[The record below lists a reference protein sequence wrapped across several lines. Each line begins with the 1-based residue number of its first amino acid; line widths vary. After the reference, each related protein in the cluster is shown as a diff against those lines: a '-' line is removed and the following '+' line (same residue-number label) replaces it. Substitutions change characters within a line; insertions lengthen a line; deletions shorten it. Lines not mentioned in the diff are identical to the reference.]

1 MMENTQKDA
10 IIKTM
15 LKEGKSWEEIAEA
28 TGYTRAGIRSYAYR
42 QEWYKDFKRE
52 VGRHSNTEH
61 RDSSSSITS
70 EMILQRNSKELF
82 TEAELLE
89 LHGFDP
95 KEFRIK
101 NVTSNEWTTPQE
113 EGQFYNYQS
122 KISVVPITDGE
133 KTQADFLET
142 LKAEVKPIAVKQ
154 TRFGK
159 NNVIIALSDMH
170 FGETT
175 MLDLQDK
182 LVEITQTLQK
192 GFNKVVIM
200 NAGDFFHSD
209 DMFSSRTIAG
219 TVLETVDMVRAVND
233 AKTFMDVVFK
243 SALENANE
251 VEYQYVAGNHSSFEY
266 FFNEYLIVKYPE
278 ATIAQHNELSTAF
291 MLDNVLIALTHGHK
305 IKKNNL
311 SQVISFEHRELW
323 GRASEVHCF
332 TGHYH
337 QLESQ
342 SLNGVIVHQLGTP
355 KKADTYERQNGWIA
369 SRKLI
374 QMFEFDSDKMKTV
387 YYI

>member
-1 MMENTQKDA
+1 MGNAEKDE

-15 LKEGKSWEEIAEA
+15 LAQEKSWAEIAVA
-28 TGYTRAGIRSYAYR
+28 TGYSRAGIRAYAYR
-42 QEWYKDFKRE
+42 QEWYKDYKRE
-52 VGRHSNTEH
+52 LGRHTNREH
-61 RDSSSSITS
+61 RDCSSSVTS
-70 EMILQRNSKELF
+70 EIILQRNAKELF

-101 NVTSNEWTTPQE
+101 HVTSNEWTTPQE
-113 EGQFYNYQS
+113 DGQFYNYQS
-122 KISVVPITDGE
+122 KISVVPIADDE
-133 KTQADFLET
+133 KAQKDFFET
-142 LKAEVKPIAVKQ
+142 LKKEVEPV
-154 TRFGK
+154 
-159 NNVIIALSDMH
+159 VIEQMNGGMTNIIVALSDMH
-170 FGETT
+170 FGETK
-175 MLDLQDK
+175 LRDLQEK
-182 LVEITQTLQK
+182 LIEITQTLQK
-192 GFNKVVIM
+192 GYNKVVIM

-209 DMFSSRTIAG
+209 DMFSSRTISG
-219 TVLETVDMVRAVND
+219 TVLETVDMVAAVND
-233 AKTFMDVVFK
+233 AKAFMDTVFR

-278 ATIAQHNELSTAF
+278 AKIVQHNELSTAF
-291 MLDNVLIALTHGHK
+291 MLDNVLIALAHGHK

-311 SQVISFEHRELW
+311 SQVISYEYRELW
-323 GRASEVHCF
+323 GKASEVHCF

-342 SLNGVIVHQLGTP
+342 TLNGVIVHQLGTP

-374 QMFEFDSDKMKTV
+374 QLFEFDSDKMKTV

>member
-1 MMENTQKDA
+1 MEKTKKNA
-10 IIKTM
+10 IIKSM
-15 LKEGKSWEEIAEA
+15 LEQGHTWAEIAEA
-28 TGYTRAGIRSYAYR
+28 TGYTRAGVRSFAYK
-42 QEWYKDFKRE
+42 QEWYRDLKRE
-52 VGRHSNTEH
+52 SGRHTNSEH
-61 RDSSSSITS
+61 RDSSSSVTS

-82 TEAELLE
+82 TESELLE
-89 LHGFDP
+89 IHGFDP
-95 KEFRIK
+95 KEFKIK
-101 NVTSNEWTTPQE
+101 HVTSNEWTTPQE
-113 EGQFYNYQS
+113 DSQFYNYQS
-122 KISVVPITDGE
+122 KISVVPITDDE
-133 KTQADFLET
+133 KTQTDFLET
-142 LKAEVKPIAVKQ
+142 LRTEVPSIAVEQ
-154 TRFGK
+154 LNSGK

-175 MLDLQDK
+175 IEDLEEK
-182 LVEITQTLQK
+182 LAEITQILRK
-192 GFNKVVIM
+192 GYNKVVIM

-219 TVLETVDMVRAVND
+219 TVLETVDMVRAVNN

-278 ATIAQHNELSTAF
+278 ATIVQHNELSTAF
-291 MLDNVLIALTHGHK
+291 MLDNVLIALAHGHK

-374 QMFEFDSDKMKTV
+374 QLFEFDSDKMKTV

>member
-1 MMENTQKDA
+1 MGKMEKDE
-10 IIKTM
+10 IIKLM
-15 LKEGKSWEEIAEA
+15 LEQDKSWEEIAEA

-42 QEWYKDFKRE
+42 QEWYKDYKRE
-52 VGRHSNTEH
+52 IGRHSNPEH
-61 RDSSSSITS
+61 RDCSSSVTS
-70 EMILQRNSKELF
+70 EIILQRNAKELF

-95 KEFRIK
+95 KEFKIK
-101 NVTSNEWTTPQE
+101 HVTSNEWTTPQE

-122 KISVVPITDGE
+122 KISVVPIANDE
-133 KTQADFLET
+133 KTQTEFIEA
-142 LKAEVKPIAVKQ
+142 LKEEVKPINIRQVN
-154 TRFGK
+154 FGK

-170 FGETT
+170 FGETK
-175 MLDLQDK
+175 MQDLQDK
-182 LVEITQTLQK
+182 LVEITQTLKK
-192 GFNKVVIM
+192 GYNKVVIM

-209 DMFSSRTIAG
+209 DMFSSRTISG
-219 TVLETVDMVRAVND
+219 TVLDTVDMVGAVND
-233 AKTFMDVVFK
+233 AKAFMDIVFK
-243 SALENANE
+243 SAFENSNE

-278 ATIAQHNELSTAF
+278 AKIVQHNELSTAF
-291 MLDNVLIALTHGHK
+291 MLDNVLIALAHGHK

-311 SQVISFEHRELW
+311 SQVISYEYRELW
-323 GRASEVHCF
+323 GKASEVHCF

-374 QMFEFDSDKMKTV
+374 QLFEFDSDKMKTV

>member
-1 MMENTQKDA
+1 MGKMEKDE
-10 IIKTM
+10 IIKLM
-15 LKEGKSWEEIAEA
+15 LDQDKSWEEIAEA

-42 QEWYKDFKRE
+42 QEWYKDYKRE
-52 VGRHSNTEH
+52 IGRHSNPEH
-61 RDSSSSITS
+61 RDCSSSVTS
-70 EMILQRNSKELF
+70 EIILQRNAKELF

-101 NVTSNEWTTPQE
+101 HVTSNEWTTPQE
-113 EGQFYNYQS
+113 DGQFYNYQS
-122 KISVVPITDGE
+122 KISVVPIADDE
-133 KTQADFLET
+133 KTQTEFIEA
-142 LKAEVKPIAVKQ
+142 LKEEVQPINVKQ
-154 TRFGK
+154 VNFGK

-170 FGETT
+170 FGETK
-175 MLDLQDK
+175 MQDLQEK

-192 GFNKVVIM
+192 GYNKVVIM

-209 DMFSSRTIAG
+209 DMFSSRTISG
-219 TVLETVDMVRAVND
+219 TVLETVDMVGAVTD
-233 AKTFMDVVFK
+233 AKAFMDIVFK
-243 SALENANE
+243 SALENSNE

-266 FFNEYLIVKYPE
+266 FFNEYLIVKYPD
-278 ATIAQHNELSTAF
+278 AKIAQHNELSTAF
-291 MLDNVLIALTHGHK
+291 MLDNVLIALAHGHK

-311 SQVISFEHRELW
+311 SQVISYEYRELW
-323 GRASEVHCF
+323 GKASEVHCF

-374 QMFEFDSDKMKTV
+374 QLFEFDSDKMKTV

>member
-1 MMENTQKDA
+1 MGNAEKDE
-10 IIKTM
+10 IIKSM
-15 LKEGKSWEEIAEA
+15 LAQEKSWAEIAVA
-28 TGYTRAGIRSYAYR
+28 TGYTRAGVRAYAYR
-42 QEWYKDFKRE
+42 QEWYKDYKRE
-52 VGRHSNTEH
+52 LGRHTNQEH
-61 RDSSSSITS
+61 RDCSSSVTS
-70 EMILQRNSKELF
+70 EIILQRNAKELF

-101 NVTSNEWTTPQE
+101 HVTSNEWTTPQE
-113 EGQFYNYQS
+113 DGQFYNYQS
-122 KISVVPITDGE
+122 KISVAPIADDE
-133 KTQADFLET
+133 KTQTEFIET
-142 LKAEVKPIAVKQ
+142 LKKEVQPVKVKQ
-154 TRFGK
+154 INFGK
-159 NNVIIALSDMH
+159 NNVIVALSDMH
-170 FGETT
+170 FGETK
-175 MLDLQDK
+175 LRDLQEK
-182 LVEITQTLQK
+182 LIEITQTLQK
-192 GFNKVVIM
+192 GYNKVVIM

-209 DMFSSRTIAG
+209 DMFSSRTISG
-219 TVLETVDMVRAVND
+219 TVLETVDMVAAVND
-233 AKTFMDVVFK
+233 AKAFMDTVFR

-278 ATIAQHNELSTAF
+278 AKIVQHNDLSTAF
-291 MLDNVLIALTHGHK
+291 MLDNVLIALAHGHK

-311 SQVISFEHRELW
+311 SQVISYEYRELW
-323 GRASEVHCF
+323 GKASEVHCF

-342 SLNGVIVHQLGTP
+342 TLNGVIVHQLGTP

-374 QMFEFDSDKMKTV
+374 QLFEFDSDKMKTV

>member
-1 MMENTQKDA
+1 MGNAEKDE
-10 IIKTM
+10 IIKSM
-15 LKEGKSWEEIAEA
+15 LAQEKSWAEIAEA
-28 TGYTRAGIRSYAYR
+28 TGYTRAGVRAYAYR
-42 QEWYKDFKRE
+42 QEWYKDYKRE
-52 VGRHSNTEH
+52 LGRHTNQEH
-61 RDSSSSITS
+61 RDCSSSVAS
-70 EMILQRNSKELF
+70 EIILQRNAKELF

-101 NVTSNEWTTPQE
+101 HVTSNEWTTPQE

-122 KISVVPITDGE
+122 KISVVPIADDE
-133 KTQADFLET
+133 KAQIEFIET
-142 LKAEVKPIAVKQ
+142 LKKEVQPVKVKQ
-154 TRFGK
+154 INFGK
-159 NNVIIALSDMH
+159 NNVIVALSDMH
-170 FGETT
+170 FGETK
-175 MLDLQDK
+175 LRDLQEK
-182 LVEITQTLQK
+182 LIEITQTLQK
-192 GFNKVVIM
+192 GYNKVVIM

-209 DMFSSRTIAG
+209 DMFSSRTISG
-219 TVLETVDMVRAVND
+219 TVLETVDMVAAVND
-233 AKTFMDVVFK
+233 AKAFMDTVFR

-278 ATIAQHNELSTAF
+278 AKIVQHNELSTAF
-291 MLDNVLIALTHGHK
+291 MLDNVLIALAHGHK

-311 SQVISFEHRELW
+311 SQVISYEYRELW
-323 GRASEVHCF
+323 GKASEVHCF

-342 SLNGVIVHQLGTP
+342 TLNGVIVHQLGTP
-355 KKADTYERQNGWIA
+355 KKADTYERQNGWVA

-374 QMFEFDSDKMKTV
+374 QLFEFDSDKMKTV

>member
-1 MMENTQKDA
+1 MGNAEKDE

-15 LKEGKSWEEIAEA
+15 LAQEKSWAEIAAA
-28 TGYTRAGIRSYAYR
+28 TGYTRAGVRAYAYR
-42 QEWYKDFKRE
+42 QEWYKDYKRE
-52 VGRHSNTEH
+52 LGRHTNQEH
-61 RDSSSSITS
+61 RDCSSSVTS
-70 EMILQRNSKELF
+70 EIILQRNAKELF

-101 NVTSNEWTTPQE
+101 HVTSNEWTTPQE
-113 EGQFYNYQS
+113 DGQFYNYQS
-122 KISVVPITDGE
+122 KISVVPIDDDE
-133 KTQADFLET
+133 KTQTELIET
-142 LKAEVKPIAVKQ
+142 LKKEVQPVNVKQ
-154 TRFGK
+154 INFGK
-159 NNVIIALSDMH
+159 NNVIVALSDMH
-170 FGETT
+170 FGETK
-175 MLDLQDK
+175 LQDLQEK
-182 LVEITQTLQK
+182 LIEITQTLQK
-192 GFNKVVIM
+192 GYNKVVIM

-209 DMFSSRTIAG
+209 DMFSSRTISG
-219 TVLETVDMVRAVND
+219 TVLETVDMVAAVND
-233 AKTFMDVVFK
+233 AKAFMDTVFR

-278 ATIAQHNELSTAF
+278 AKIVQHNELSTAF
-291 MLDNVLIALTHGHK
+291 MLDNVLIALAHGHK

-311 SQVISFEHRELW
+311 SQVISYEYRELW
-323 GRASEVHCF
+323 GKASEVHCF

-342 SLNGVIVHQLGTP
+342 TLNGVIVHQLGTP

-374 QMFEFDSDKMKTV
+374 QLFEFDSDKMKTV

>member
-1 MMENTQKDA
+1 MEKTKKNA
-10 IIKTM
+10 IIKSM
-15 LKEGKSWEEIAEA
+15 LEQGHTWAEIAEA
-28 TGYTRAGIRSYAYR
+28 TGYTRAGVRSYAYR
-42 QEWYKDFKRE
+42 QEWYKDLKRE
-52 VGRHSNTEH
+52 SGRHTNSEH
-61 RDSSSSITS
+61 RDSSSSVTS

-82 TEAELLE
+82 TESELLE
-89 LHGFDP
+89 IHGFDP

-101 NVTSNEWTTPQE
+101 HVTSNEWTTPQE

-122 KISVVPITDGE
+122 KISVVPITDDE
-133 KTQADFLET
+133 KTQTDFLET
-142 LKAEVKPIAVKQ
+142 LRTEVQPIAVEQ
-154 TRFGK
+154 LNSGK

-175 MLDLQDK
+175 MEDLEEK
-182 LVEITQTLQK
+182 LAEITQKLRK
-192 GFNKVVIM
+192 GYNKVVIM

-219 TVLETVDMVRAVND
+219 TVLETVDMVRAVNE
-233 AKTFMDVVFK
+233 AKIFMDVVFK
-243 SALENANE
+243 SALENASE

-266 FFNEYLIVKYPE
+266 FFNEYLIVKYPK
-278 ATIAQHNELSTAF
+278 AHIAQHNELSTAF
-291 MLDNVLIALTHGHK
+291 MLDNVLIALAHGHK

-323 GRASEVHCF
+323 GKASEVHCF

-355 KKADTYERQNGWIA
+355 KRADTYERQNGWVA

-374 QMFEFDSDKMKTV
+374 QLFEFDSDKLKTV

>member
-1 MMENTQKDA
+1 MMENRQKDA
-10 IIKTM
+10 TIKTM
-15 LKEGKSWEEIAEA
+15 LKEGKSWEEIAKA
-28 TGYTRAGIRSYAYR
+28 TGYSRAGIRSYAYR

-52 VGRHSNTEH
+52 VGRHSNPEH

-70 EMILQRNSKELF
+70 EIILQRNSKELF

-113 EGQFYNYQS
+113 GGQFYNYQS
-122 KISVVPITDGE
+122 KISVVPITEGE
-133 KTQADFLET
+133 KTQADFLEI
-142 LKAEVKPIAVKQ
+142 LKAEVQPITVKQ
-154 TRFGK
+154 RRFGK

-175 MLDLQDK
+175 ILDLQDK
-182 LVEITQTLQK
+182 LVEITQILQK
-192 GFNKVVIM
+192 GYNKVVIM
-200 NAGDFFHSD
+200 NAGDFFHSA
-209 DMFSSRTIAG
+209 DMFSSRTTAG

-233 AKTFMDVVFK
+233 AKAFMDVVFK

-291 MLDNVLIALTHGHK
+291 MIDNVLIALTHGHK

-342 SLNGVIVHQLGTP
+342 SLNGVVVHQLGTP
-355 KKADTYERQNGWIA
+355 KKADTYERQNGWVA

>member
-1 MMENTQKDA
+1 MGNAEKDE

-15 LKEGKSWEEIAEA
+15 LAQEKSWAEIAVA
-28 TGYTRAGIRSYAYR
+28 TGYTRAGVRAYAYR
-42 QEWYKDFKRE
+42 QEWYKDYKRE
-52 VGRHSNTEH
+52 LGRHTNQEH
-61 RDSSSSITS
+61 RDCSSSVTS
-70 EMILQRNSKELF
+70 EIILQRNAKELF

-101 NVTSNEWTTPQE
+101 HVTSNEWTTPQE
-113 EGQFYNYQS
+113 DGQFYNYQS
-122 KISVVPITDGE
+122 KISVVPIADDE
-133 KTQADFLET
+133 KAQTEFIET
-142 LKAEVKPIAVKQ
+142 LKKEVEPVKVKQ
-154 TRFGK
+154 INFGK
-159 NNVIIALSDMH
+159 NNVIVALSDMH
-170 FGETT
+170 FGETK
-175 MLDLQDK
+175 LRDLQEK
-182 LVEITQTLQK
+182 LIEITQTLQK
-192 GFNKVVIM
+192 GYNKVVVM

-209 DMFSSRTIAG
+209 DMFSSRTISG
-219 TVLETVDMVRAVND
+219 TVLETVDMVAAVND
-233 AKTFMDVVFK
+233 AKAFMDTVFR

-278 ATIAQHNELSTAF
+278 AKIVQHNDLSTAF
-291 MLDNVLIALTHGHK
+291 MLDNVLIALAHGHK

-311 SQVISFEHRELW
+311 SQVISYEYRELW
-323 GRASEVHCF
+323 GKASEVHCF

-342 SLNGVIVHQLGTP
+342 TLNGVIVHQLGTP

-374 QMFEFDSDKMKTV
+374 QLFEFDSDKMKTV

>member
-1 MMENTQKDA
+1 MGNAEKDE
-10 IIKTM
+10 IIKSM
-15 LKEGKSWEEIAEA
+15 LAQEKSWAEIAAA
-28 TGYTRAGIRSYAYR
+28 TGYTRAGVRAYAYR
-42 QEWYKDFKRE
+42 QEWYKDYKRE
-52 VGRHSNTEH
+52 LGRHTNQEH
-61 RDSSSSITS
+61 RDCSSSVTS
-70 EMILQRNSKELF
+70 EIILQRNAKELF

-101 NVTSNEWTTPQE
+101 HVTSNEWTTPQE
-113 EGQFYNYQS
+113 DGQFYNYQS
-122 KISVVPITDGE
+122 KISVVPIADDE
-133 KTQADFLET
+133 KAQKDFFET
-142 LKAEVKPIAVKQ
+142 LKKEVEPV
-154 TRFGK
+154 
-159 NNVIIALSDMH
+159 VIEQMNDGMTNIIVALSDMH
-170 FGETT
+170 FGETK
-175 MLDLQDK
+175 LRDLQEK
-182 LVEITQTLQK
+182 LIEITQTLQK
-192 GFNKVVIM
+192 GYNKVVIM

-209 DMFSSRTIAG
+209 DMFSSRTISG
-219 TVLETVDMVRAVND
+219 TVLETVDMVAAVND
-233 AKTFMDVVFK
+233 AKAFMDTVFR

-278 ATIAQHNELSTAF
+278 AKIVQHNELSTAF
-291 MLDNVLIALTHGHK
+291 MLDNVLIALAHGHK

-311 SQVISFEHRELW
+311 SQVISYEYRELW
-323 GRASEVHCF
+323 GKASEVHCF

-374 QMFEFDSDKMKTV
+374 QLFEFDSDKMKTV

>member
-1 MMENTQKDA
+1 MENTQKDA

-52 VGRHSNTEH
+52 IGRHSNTEH
-61 RDSSSSITS
+61 RDNSSSITS

-82 TEAELLE
+82 TESELLE

-133 KTQADFLET
+133 KTQADFLKT
-142 LKAEVKPIAVKQ
+142 LKAEVKPTTVKQ

-182 LVEITQTLQK
+182 MVEITQTLQK

-291 MLDNVLIALTHGHK
+291 MMDNVLIALTHGHK

-355 KKADTYERQNGWIA
+355 KKVDTYERQNGWIA

>member
-1 MMENTQKDA
+1 MGNAEKDE

-15 LKEGKSWEEIAEA
+15 LAQEKSWAEIAAA
-28 TGYTRAGIRSYAYR
+28 TGYTRAGVRAYAYR
-42 QEWYKDFKRE
+42 QEWYKDYKRE
-52 VGRHSNTEH
+52 LGRHTNQEH
-61 RDSSSSITS
+61 RDCSSSVTS
-70 EMILQRNSKELF
+70 EIILQRNAKELF

-101 NVTSNEWTTPQE
+101 HVTSNEWTTPQE
-113 EGQFYNYQS
+113 DGQFYNYQS
-122 KISVVPITDGE
+122 KINVVPIADDE
-133 KTQADFLET
+133 KAQTEFIET
-142 LKAEVKPIAVKQ
+142 LKKEVEPVNVKQ
-154 TRFGK
+154 INFGK
-159 NNVIIALSDMH
+159 NNVIVALSDMH
-170 FGETT
+170 FGETK
-175 MLDLQDK
+175 LQDLQEK
-182 LVEITQTLQK
+182 LIEITQTLQK
-192 GFNKVVIM
+192 GYNKVVIM

-209 DMFSSRTIAG
+209 DMFSSRTISG
-219 TVLETVDMVRAVND
+219 TVLETVDMVAAVND
-233 AKTFMDVVFK
+233 AKAFMDTVFR

-278 ATIAQHNELSTAF
+278 AKIVQHNELSTAF
-291 MLDNVLIALTHGHK
+291 MLDNVLIALAHGHK

-311 SQVISFEHRELW
+311 SQVISYEYRELW
-323 GRASEVHCF
+323 GKASEVHCF

-342 SLNGVIVHQLGTP
+342 TLNGVIVHQLGTP
-355 KKADTYERQNGWIA
+355 KKADTYERHNGWIA

-374 QMFEFDSDKMKTV
+374 QLFEFDSDKMKTV

>member
-1 MMENTQKDA
+1 MGNAEKDE
-10 IIKTM
+10 IIKAM
-15 LKEGKSWEEIAEA
+15 LAQEKSWAEIAAA
-28 TGYTRAGIRSYAYR
+28 TGYTRAGVRAYAYR
-42 QEWYKDFKRE
+42 QEWYKDYKRE
-52 VGRHSNTEH
+52 IGRHTNQEH
-61 RDSSSSITS
+61 RDCSSSVTS
-70 EMILQRNSKELF
+70 EIILQRNAKELF

-101 NVTSNEWTTPQE
+101 HVTSNEWTTPQE
-113 EGQFYNYQS
+113 DGQFYNYQS
-122 KISVVPITDGE
+122 KISVVPIADDE
-133 KTQADFLET
+133 KAQTELIET
-142 LKAEVKPIAVKQ
+142 LKREVEPVKVKQ
-154 TRFGK
+154 INFGK
-159 NNVIIALSDMH
+159 NNVIVALSDMH
-170 FGETT
+170 FGETK
-175 MLDLQDK
+175 LRDLQEK
-182 LVEITQTLQK
+182 LIEITQTLQK
-192 GFNKVVIM
+192 GYNKVVIM

-209 DMFSSRTIAG
+209 DMFSSRTISG
-219 TVLETVDMVRAVND
+219 TVLETVDMVAAVND
-233 AKTFMDVVFK
+233 AKAFMDTVFR

-278 ATIAQHNELSTAF
+278 AKIVQHNDLSTAF
-291 MLDNVLIALTHGHK
+291 MLDNVLIALAHGHK

-311 SQVISFEHRELW
+311 SQVISYEYRELW
-323 GRASEVHCF
+323 GKASEVHCF

-342 SLNGVIVHQLGTP
+342 TLNGVIVHQLGTP

-374 QMFEFDSDKMKTV
+374 QLFEFDSDKMKTV

>member
-1 MMENTQKDA
+1 MEKTKKNA
-10 IIKTM
+10 IIKSM
-15 LKEGKSWEEIAEA
+15 LEQGHTWAEIAEA
-28 TGYTRAGIRSYAYR
+28 TGYTRAGVRSFAYK
-42 QEWYKDFKRE
+42 QDWYKDLKRE
-52 VGRHSNTEH
+52 SGRHANPEH
-61 RDSSSSITS
+61 RDSSSSVTS

-89 LHGFDP
+89 IHGFDP
-95 KEFRIK
+95 KEFKIK
-101 NVTSNEWTTPQE
+101 HVTSNEWTTPQE
-113 EGQFYNYQS
+113 DSQFYNYQS
-122 KISVVPITDGE
+122 KISVVPITDDE
-133 KTQADFLET
+133 KTQTDFLET
-142 LKAEVKPIAVKQ
+142 LRTEVQPIAVEQ
-154 TRFGK
+154 FNSGK

-175 MLDLQDK
+175 MEDLEEK
-182 LVEITQTLQK
+182 LAEITQTLRK
-192 GFNKVVIM
+192 GYNKVVIM

-291 MLDNVLIALTHGHK
+291 MLDNVLIALAHGHK

-355 KKADTYERQNGWIA
+355 KKADTYERHNGWIA

-374 QMFEFDSDKMKTV
+374 QLFEFDSDKLKTV

>member
-1 MMENTQKDA
+1 MGNAEKDEV
-10 IIKTM
+10 IKTM
-15 LKEGKSWEEIAEA
+15 LAQEKSWAEIADA
-28 TGYTRAGIRSYAYR
+28 TGYTRAGVRAYAYR
-42 QEWYKDFKRE
+42 QEWYKDYKRE
-52 VGRHSNTEH
+52 LGRHTNQEH
-61 RDSSSSITS
+61 RDCSSSVTS
-70 EMILQRNSKELF
+70 EIILQRNAKELF

-101 NVTSNEWTTPQE
+101 HVTSNEWTTPQE
-113 EGQFYNYQS
+113 DGQFYNYQS
-122 KISVVPITDGE
+122 KISVVPIADDE
-133 KTQADFLET
+133 KAQTEFIET
-142 LKAEVKPIAVKQ
+142 LKREVQPVKTKQ
-154 TRFGK
+154 INFGK
-159 NNVIIALSDMH
+159 NNVIVALSDMH
-170 FGETT
+170 FGETK
-175 MLDLQDK
+175 LRDLQEK
-182 LVEITQTLQK
+182 LIEITQTLQK
-192 GFNKVVIM
+192 GYNKVVIM

-209 DMFSSRTIAG
+209 DMFSSRTISG
-219 TVLETVDMVRAVND
+219 TVLETVDMVAAVND
-233 AKTFMDVVFK
+233 AKAFMDTVFR

-278 ATIAQHNELSTAF
+278 AKIVQHNELSTAF
-291 MLDNVLIALTHGHK
+291 MLDNVLIALAHGHK

-311 SQVISFEHRELW
+311 SQVISYEYRELW
-323 GRASEVHCF
+323 GKASEVHCF

-342 SLNGVIVHQLGTP
+342 TLNGVIVHQLGTP

-374 QMFEFDSDKMKTV
+374 QLFEFDSDKMKTV

>member
-1 MMENTQKDA
+1 MGNAEKDE
-10 IIKTM
+10 IIKSM
-15 LKEGKSWEEIAEA
+15 LAQEKSWAEIADA
-28 TGYTRAGIRSYAYR
+28 TGYTRAGVRAYAYR
-42 QEWYKDFKRE
+42 QEWYKDYKRE
-52 VGRHSNTEH
+52 IGRHTNQEH
-61 RDSSSSITS
+61 RDCSSSVTS
-70 EMILQRNSKELF
+70 EIILQRNAKELF

-101 NVTSNEWTTPQE
+101 HVTSNEWTTPQE
-113 EGQFYNYQS
+113 DGQFYNYQS
-122 KISVVPITDGE
+122 KISVVPIADDE
-133 KTQADFLET
+133 KAQTEFIET
-142 LKAEVKPIAVKQ
+142 LKREVEPVKTKQ
-154 TRFGK
+154 INFGK
-159 NNVIIALSDMH
+159 NNVIVALSDMH
-170 FGETT
+170 FGETK
-175 MLDLQDK
+175 LRDLQEK
-182 LVEITQTLQK
+182 LIEITQTLQK
-192 GFNKVVIM
+192 GYNKVVIM

-209 DMFSSRTIAG
+209 DMFSSRTISG
-219 TVLETVDMVRAVND
+219 TVLETVDMVAAVND
-233 AKTFMDVVFK
+233 AKAFMDTVFR

-278 ATIAQHNELSTAF
+278 AKIVQHNELSTAF
-291 MLDNVLIALTHGHK
+291 MLDNVLIALAHGHK

-311 SQVISFEHRELW
+311 SQVISYEYRELW
-323 GRASEVHCF
+323 GKASEVHCF

-342 SLNGVIVHQLGTP
+342 TLNGVIVHQLGTP

-374 QMFEFDSDKMKTV
+374 QLFEFDSDKMKTV